1 MLSYAHVLLG
11 SPVPAPAA
19 SRGIRVLIFT
29 GIYKLF
35 VSIWNELALKRQ
47 AKMVFAHVTRQT
59 WHQGQNAMG
68 GLCHGISFCHPSAGC
83 LQCAA
88 HELWL
93 SLRSARWTPDCVASQ
108 ASTEVTT
115 HASLHSTR
123 YQGGTN
129 RQASTAPTTPR
140 QGPRRVHIQRKS
152 MRRGNQVPQ
161 RGPQIPGGVAV
172 GTYAQ

>member
-115 HASLHSTR
+115 HASPHSTR
-123 YQGGTN
+123 PPLTF
-129 RQASTAPTTPR
+129 AVEPSTFVARTKAQLRRISRAPSEVVTLLL
-140 QGPRRVHIQRKS
+140 
-152 MRRGNQVPQ
+152 
-161 RGPQIPGGVAV
+161 VAARP
-172 GTYAQ
+172 T

>member
-1 MLSYAHVLLG
+1 MCFLAAQSLRLLSE
-11 SPVPAPAA
+11 AA
-19 SRGIRVLIFT
+19 SRGMRVLIFT

-115 HASLHSTR
+115 HASPHSTR
-123 YQGGTN
+123 PPLTF
-129 RQASTAPTTPR
+129 AVEPSTFVARTKAQLRRISRAPSEVVTLLL
-140 QGPRRVHIQRKS
+140 
-152 MRRGNQVPQ
+152 
-161 RGPQIPGGVAV
+161 VAARP
-172 GTYAQ
+172 T